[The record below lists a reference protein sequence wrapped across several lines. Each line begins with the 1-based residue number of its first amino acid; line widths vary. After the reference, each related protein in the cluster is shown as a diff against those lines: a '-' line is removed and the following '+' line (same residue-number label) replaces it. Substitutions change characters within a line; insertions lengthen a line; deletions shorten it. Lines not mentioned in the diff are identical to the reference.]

1 MIKLKVSTMSPNTC
15 KPCVRHI
22 QGRCKR
28 GFEKFMIKVFPTT
41 PYPPPYLRRGN
52 PSIALCPLL
61 HKEGITQVNGE
72 DQCSFGCNKI
82 FFERNEE
89 NNY

>member
-1 MIKLKVSTMSPNTC
+1 
-15 KPCVRHI
+15 
-22 QGRCKR
+22 
-28 GFEKFMIKVFPTT
+28 MIKVFPTT

-52 PSIALCPLL
+52 PSIALCLL
-61 HKEGITQVNGE
+61 GGEITHVNGK
-72 DQCSFGCNKI
+72 DQCSFGCNKA